1 MSLILLPRVA
11 PDSAHEVTYLTDQ
24 HPFAA
29 EGFRLAIIASLRL
42 IERNN
47 AVGRHSQTA
56 GIREWSVPDG
66 PYVIPYR
73 IKDQDVEIL
82 RIWHTSR
89 RQPKQW

>member
-1 MSLILLPRVA
+1 MSLILLPRAVA
-11 PDSAHEVTYLTDQ
+11 DIAHEVAYLSEQ
-24 HPFAA
+24 HSSAA
-29 EGFRLAIIASLRL
+29 EGFRLAIVASLRL

-56 GIREWSVPDG
+56 EIREWSVPDW

-73 IKDQDVEIL
+73 INGSDVEIL